1 LLVGLINFYPL
12 IGVLGPAQL
21 QSLYGLE
28 FAGADL
34 QVLMRHRAVLLGIVG
49 GLLIIA
55 AFRPT
60 LRVVAAIVGLVSMVT
75 FLMLALPVIGDSAA
89 LARVFWADVV
99 ASGLLAAG
107 LAIGQ
112 KVR

>member
-1 LLVGLINFYPL
+1 
-12 IGVLGPAQL
+12 
-21 QSLYGLE
+21 
-28 FAGADL
+28 
-34 QVLMRHRAVLLGIVG
+34 MRHRAVLLGIVG
-49 GLLIIA
+49 GSLIMA

-99 ASGLLAAG
+99 ASVLLAAG
-107 LAIGQ
+107 LAIRQ